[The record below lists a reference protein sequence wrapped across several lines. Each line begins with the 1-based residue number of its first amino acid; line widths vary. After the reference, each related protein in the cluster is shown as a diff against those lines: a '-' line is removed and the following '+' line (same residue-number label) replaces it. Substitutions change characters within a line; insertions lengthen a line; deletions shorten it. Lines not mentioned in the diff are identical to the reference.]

1 MANLTTFQAMLQD
14 DLRGVIEGDVF
25 CNEVML
31 QLYSTDASMLECRP
45 LGVVFPKTEKD
56 VSATVIYAAEK
67 GISIHPRGAGTESV
81 GGAIGPGLILDFTR
95 YMRRVLQ
102 VDDEAVLVEPG
113 VIRERL
119 NYILRTTKKRFFA
132 PSTGHFPTC
141 TIGGILATDCVGPR
155 WLKHRFPHD
164 YVKELEIV
172 AADGQIYHLRPEHI
186 GKDQNGNPFLNKN
199 FLAIPS
205 DVAETPWN
213 SLLDLLLRAQTAIKM
228 EQDPNRPDRSG
239 YRLEGILQNH
249 VFDPTRLFLGSEGT
263 LGIITKAIVRTWPE
277 PSCSSAIVFL
287 FDSLEKAARSVATIL
302 KFDPVLCDLLDRRI
316 INMLKEWD
324 SRFAPILPAE
334 TEVVLVVELNGE
346 TPMELND
353 RMNKLVNR
361 IRNIEKLSFG
371 SWIAFHQME
380 REMFRDLLRKAQ
392 GVLLRIRPPFQIIT
406 LFEDI
411 QVPVDHLPVFLHTV
425 QNILKGYGITYSLSG
440 HVGQGHVRILPI
452 MEPTRHNVVEII
464 QNLSAD
470 ISSEVFRLGGT
481 IGSAQGTGRIRSWSL
496 SQRYPRLF
504 PFFQEIKDL
513 LDPNDLLNPGIIIP
527 HRDKQTRTGDPGSDQ
542 ASDREEFKGDD
553 LPVKAPSWISMMRH
567 SCPSF
572 ENIPEDRDDRKKYR
586 TQLEFQLRWDPRQI
600 AEETFQ
606 CTGCGLCRIR
616 TAETRM
622 CPNFRFLFEE
632 RAAARAKANILRG
645 ILESDLDL
653 ETLTLDRVRFIGDQ
667 CIFCHCCTTECP
679 AQMDIPKL
687 VFRIKSAWNAAH
699 GLTLG
704 DKLFSNIDNVLQM
717 VSPISRCIDWTLS
730 KRWMRWLL
738 SRIFGILQSRK
749 LPRMAKRNFLS
760 LYGKKKGQGHGVH
773 RQNRR
778 VALFVDTYTNFFD
791 VSLGEAAIK
800 VLEHNGIDVY
810 IPPQQKGSGHL
821 AFALGDAERAGSIA
835 QKNVL
840 LFNDLIRQGYEVLTI
855 EPISAVCIRKEY
867 PYVRDDEETALLGQH
882 TTDICS
888 YLYRL
893 HEEGELKLDFTPVH
907 AILGYHAPCRTIAL
921 SEASVAAPTPA
932 EELLH
937 LIPGLSIRRLER
949 GCCGLSNAV
958 GMRKENLHMGVRLG
972 RRLFMALREPS
983 IEIGATECNACKIQM
998 EQGANK
1004 PVIHPV
1010 KFLACA
1016 YGLMPGLVDLLDKPK
1031 TTDRIS

>member
-1 MANLTTFQAMLQD
+1 MSKLTTFQAMLQD

-31 QLYSTDASMLECRP
+31 QLYATDASMLECPP

-56 VSATVIYAAEK
+56 VSAAVIYAAEK
-67 GISIHPRGAGTESV
+67 GISIHPRGAGTESA

-119 NYILRTTKKRFFA
+119 NFILRTTKKRFFA
-132 PSTGHFPTC
+132 PSAGHFPTC
-141 TIGGILATDCVGPR
+141 TIGGILAADCVGPR
-155 WLKHRFPHD
+155 WLKHHFPHD

-172 AADGQIYHLRPEHI
+172 AADGQIYHLRPEKI
-186 GKDQNGNPFLNKN
+186 TRDPDGNPVLNKR
-199 FLAIPS
+199 FLAASS
-205 DVAETPWN
+205 DSSPVPWN
-213 SLLDLLLRAQTAIKM
+213 TLLNILQRADSAIKM
-228 EQDPNRPDRSG
+228 EQRPEDPDRSG
-239 YRLEGILQNH
+239 YRLEGILKED
-249 VFDPTRLFLGSEGT
+249 VFDPTRLFIGSEGT
-263 LGIITKAIVRTWPE
+263 LGIITKAIVRTLPE
-277 PSCSSAIVFL
+277 PVCSSAIVFL
-287 FDSLEKAARSVATIL
+287 FDSLEKAARSVDAIL

-324 SRFAPILPAE
+324 SRFVPVFPPE

-346 TPMELND
+346 TQMELND
-353 RMNKLVNR
+353 RMNRLVNR
-361 IRNIEKLSFG
+361 VRNIEKLSFG
-371 SWIAFHQME
+371 SWIAFHQIE

-392 GVLLRIRPPFQIIT
+392 GALLRIRHPFQIIN

-411 QVPVDHLPVFLHTV
+411 QVPVAHLPVFLHTV

-440 HVGQGHVRILPI
+440 HAGQGQIRILPI
-452 MEPTRHNVVEII
+452 MEPTRQNVVEIMQHI
-464 QNLSAD
+464 AEEISA
-470 ISSEVFRLGGT
+470 EVFRLNGT
-481 IGSAQGTGRIRSWSL
+481 VGSAQGSGRIRSWAL
-496 SQRYPRLF
+496 PMRYPRLF

-513 LDPNDLLNPGIIIP
+513 FDPNNLLNPGIIVP
-527 HRDKQTRTGDPGSDQ
+527 HHEKIANQPDSS
-542 ASDREEFKGDD
+542 SDRMAGSADSAD
-553 LPVKAPSWISMMRH
+553 YLPVKAPSWVSLMRH

-572 ENIPEDRDDRKKYR
+572 ESIPEKDGRKKYR

-632 RAAARAKANILRG
+632 RVAARAKANILRG

-653 ETLTLDRVRFIGDQ
+653 ESLTLDRVRYIADQ
-667 CIFCHCCTTECP
+667 CISCHCCTTECP

-704 DKLFSNIDNVLQM
+704 DKLFANIDNILQA
-717 VSPISRCIDWTLS
+717 VSPFSRCIDRALS
-730 KRWMRWLL
+730 KQWMRWLL
-738 SRIFGILQSRK
+738 TRIFGIIQSRK
-749 LPRMAKRNFLS
+749 LPRLAKKNFLA
-760 LYGKKKGQGHGVH
+760 LFGKKKTIGHGGY

-778 VALFVDTYTNFFD
+778 VALFVDTYTNYFD
-791 VSLGEAAIK
+791 VPLGEAALK

-810 IPPQQKGSGHL
+810 IPSQQRGSGHL
-821 AFALGDAERAGSIA
+821 AFVLGDADRAGSIV
-835 QKNVL
+835 QKNVP
-840 LFNDLIRQGYEVLTI
+840 LFNDLIRQGYEVLTV
-855 EPISAVCIRKEY
+855 EPVSAVCIRKEY
-867 PYVRDDEETALLGQH
+867 PYVRDDEETALLAEH

-893 HEEGELKLDFTPVH
+893 HQEGDLKLDFTPVH

-921 SEASVAAPTPA
+921 MEASVAAPTPA

-937 LIPGLSIRRLER
+937 LIPGLTVRRLER
-949 GCCGLSNAV
+949 GCCGLSSAL
-958 GMRKENLHMGVRLG
+958 GMRRENLHMGVRLG

-983 IEIGATECNACKIQM
+983 IEIGASECNSCKVQM

-1004 PVIHPV
+1004 PVMHPI
-1010 KFLACA
+1010 KLLACA
-1016 YGLMPGLVDLLDKPK
+1016 YGLMPSLLELLDKPK
-1031 TTDRIS
+1031 TSDRIS